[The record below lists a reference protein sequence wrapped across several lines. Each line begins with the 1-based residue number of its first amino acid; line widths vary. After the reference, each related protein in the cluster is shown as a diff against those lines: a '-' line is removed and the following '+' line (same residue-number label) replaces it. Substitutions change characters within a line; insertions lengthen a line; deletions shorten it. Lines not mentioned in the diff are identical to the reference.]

1 MDQDAVV
8 VRTIAPKS
16 KGPKG
21 LTGVPNG
28 LPEDRPQFDPS
39 KYFRVI
45 VRDRAT
51 KDENLNERIQREGA
65 HFSGAGNPDQPLTGG
80 EAEWYM
86 RNKGYTNRLGL

>member
-1 MDQDAVV
+1 MGQDAVV
-8 VRTIAPKS
+8 VRTIVPKS

-21 LTGVPNG
+21 FTRVPEG

-51 KDENLNERIQREGA
+51 KDGDLNERIQRDGA
-65 HFSGAGNPDQPLTGG
+65 HVGGSGNTGS

-86 RNKGYTNRLGL
+86 RNKGYTNRLEL